1 MNKTDFVSYLFG
13 AIFLLIGGGAS
24 SAADDELCAPFQD
37 GRIDSTVMST
47 MLNAAEAGYL
57 YRIQPSTSKVGFCVN
72 SKFREV
78 KGVFRDFEGGIA
90 LPPDTGRTAQTV
102 VVIRTNSLDTDGA
115 LVENMIRSPRF
126 FDVEN
131 FPEIL
136 FVSTDF
142 HWVTPNRGVLRGDLT
157 LHGVTK
163 PVVFNVELVSE
174 GTRGVGKAET
184 IVVKAT
190 TSIKRSDF
198 GMDTLSSL
206 VSDSVQLCMS
216 VAAKRYREA

>member
-1 MNKTDFVSYLFG
+1 MNKRGVVSHLLV
-13 AIFLLIGGGAS
+13 AILLLIGGVAS
-24 SAADDELCAPFQD
+24 GFAEDDLCAPFQD
-37 GRIDSTVMST
+37 GKIDSAVMST
-47 MLNAAEAGYL
+47 MLDAAEAGYL

-78 KGVFRDFEGGIA
+78 KGIFRDFQGGIA
-90 LPPDTGRTAQTV
+90 LPPDTGSAAQTV

-115 LVENMIRSPRF
+115 LVENLIRSPRF

-142 HWVTPNRGVLRGDLT
+142 QWATPTRGVLRGDLT
-157 LHGVTK
+157 LHGITK

-174 GTRGVGKAET
+174 GKREVGKAEN
-184 IVVKAT
+184 ILVKAT
-190 TSIKRSDF
+190 TSINRSDF

-216 VAAKRYREA
+216 VAAKRYGEA